1 MSRPSRKPAI
11 HLTESEADRLAD
23 LAVSI
28 EKAQP
33 ALSEL
38 LMAEIDRAKVHPDGK
53 LPKGVVAMLSTVEF
67 VDEGSGAT
75 RTVQLVY
82 PPDASIADGRISI
95 LTPVGAGLIGL
106 SEGQSI
112 EWPDRDG
119 HKRALRIVKVS

>member
-1 MSRPSRKPAI
+1 MSRSPKKPAI
-11 HLTESEADRLAD
+11 HLTESEADRLAG

-28 EKAQP
+28 EKTQP

-38 LMAEIDRAKVHPDGK
+38 LMTEIDRAKVHPDGK

-67 VDEGSGAT
+67 VDEGTGAA

-82 PPDASIADGRISI
+82 PPAASIEEGRISI

-106 SEGQSI
+106 SEGQAI